1 MSRGVTHRTRAA
13 GAAPAIVEFLV
24 TAAAGALVGA
34 ALYWFLLH
42 YGVLLMPSPEAAPQM
57 FSP

>member
-1 MSRGVTHRTRAA
+1 VSDRTRSAITS
-13 GAAPAIVEFLV
+13 PAVVEFLT

-42 YGVLLMPSPEAAPQM
+42 YGVLLMPNPEAAPQV